1 MDIKERIITECNRM
15 MMSVGVTSM
24 TMDNVAHACGI
35 SKRTL
40 YEVFPDKRTLISE
53 CIRHSHESKDIEVRE
68 IFEHASNCFDAM
80 FQVYLRAKSM
90 YEKTSV
96 AFINDIKRLY
106 PDMFEQ
112 HLDNEKVTVNGLANV
127 LRQAQEEGLVIERI
141 NPEIAAYLFVMSM
154 RELHNSNNAAKYGF
168 KLSDLFEHVFISFLR
183 GCATIKGIEMI
194 NNLEAQVKDTKTEN
208 Q

>member
-1 MDIKERIITECNRM
+1 
-15 MMSVGVTSM
+15 
-24 TMDNVAHACGI
+24 
-35 SKRTL
+35 
-40 YEVFPDKRTLISE
+40 
-53 CIRHSHESKDIEVRE
+53 
-68 IFEHASNCFDAM
+68 
-80 FQVYLRAKSM
+80 M
-90 YEKTSV
+90 Y
-96 AFINDIKRLY
+96 
-106 PDMFEQ
+106 EQ

-141 NPEIAAYLFVMSM
+141 NPEIAAYLFVLSM

-183 GCATIKGIEMI
+183 GCATIKGIKMI